1 VVSDETGKGDEKP
14 AENNGNQ
21 TESQGETIPRANE
34 DNKPKNDRGYST
46 GASTVE
52 KITALFALMAA
63 IASAASAYYAYVQA
77 GIASKALL
85 ATQRPWISGDSFSL
99 GSDLIFDQRGGHVT
113 IAYTLKNVGNTV
125 AIHVESGVQLIPY
138 QFMAAIDD
146 ATNQAGIIIKTD
158 LQPNEVCKPQAQQ
171 SDKLWNEE
179 RQWGST
185 LFPNN
190 TIPNNESAEMAPE
203 EIAKFTKDK
212 IGFFGLLIA
221 CITYRS
227 PFDDHAHQTG
237 YSFFLLNRG
246 EGHALLDPQMGKISK
261 ANLKL
266 TPFWNATGFAN

>member
-1 VVSDETGKGDEKP
+1 MVSDETGKGDEKP

-21 TESQGETIPRANE
+21 IESQSETIPRAKE

-46 GASTVE
+46 GVSIVE
-52 KITALFALMAA
+52 NITAVFAFIAA
-63 IASAASAYYAYVQA
+63 IASASSAYYAYVQA

-85 ATQRPWISGDSFSL
+85 ATQRPWVSGDSFSL
-99 GSDLIFDQRGGHVT
+99 GSDLVFDRGGGHVT
-113 IAYTLKNVGNTV
+113 IVYTLKNVGNTV

-138 QFMAAIDD
+138 QLMAGIDD
-146 ATNQAGIIIKTD
+146 ATNQAGIIIETD
-158 LQPNEVCKPQAQQ
+158 LQPNEVCKPQAKQ

-179 RQWGST
+179 RPWGST

-203 EIAKFTKDK
+203 KIAKFAKEK

-246 EGHALLDPQMGKISK
+246 K
-261 ANLKL
+261 AMHCL
-266 TPFWNATGFAN
+266 TPKWGKSRRLI